1 LAEKKSTHHDEFME
15 LHMFK
20 EEYIAK
26 LEAIGI
32 ESPKELAAAL
42 KDVEKTKEIHENLK
56 GAGPKTIEHW
66 KEDLKVRAEP
76 KAEKKEEEKPAP
88 KTRKVKTAPK
98 KASEEKETKK
108 EAKEEKEPEEPVKK
122 KGEKEEEEV
131 EIEEEGGYQ
140 VKLKPKLSKETID
153 ALKKR
158 AEVDARRPEFLRQEW
173 HRRKRLQTAKWRR
186 PRGGHSKMRQ
196 HYGYRP
202 PVVSIG
208 YGSPREAR
216 FLHPSGFR
224 EVMVYNV
231 KDLAK
236 IRPEQEAARVAHSVG
251 MKKRLEIE
259 KKAEELK
266 IRVLNRSG

>member
-1 LAEKKSTHHDEFME
+1 MAEKKSAHHDEFME

-32 ESPKELAAAL
+32 ESPKDLAAAL
-42 KDVEKTKEIHENLK
+42 EDVEKTKEIHEHLK
-56 GAGPKTIEHW
+56 GAGPKSIEHW

-76 KAEKKEEEKPAP
+76 KAEKEEKPAP
-88 KTRKVKTAPK
+88 KIRKVKTTPK

-108 EAKEEKEPEEPVKK
+108 EEKEPEEPAKK
-122 KGEKEEEEV
+122 KGKGEKEEEEV
-131 EIEEEGGYQ
+131 EIEDEDGYQ

-153 ALKKR
+153 ALRKR
-158 AEVDARRPEFLRQEW
+158 AEVDSRRPEFLRQEW

-196 HYGYRP
+196 HYGYRS

-208 YGSPREAR
+208 YGSPRGGRVLAPTR
-216 FLHPSGFR
+216 VR
-224 EVMVYNV
+224 EVKGHNQ
-231 KDLAK
+231 KELAK
-236 IRPEQEAARVAHSVG
+236 IKPEQEAARVAHSVG
-251 MKKRLEIE
+251 MRKRLEIE
-259 KKAEELK
+259 EKADELK

>member
-1 LAEKKSTHHDEFME
+1 
-15 LHMFK
+15 MFK

-32 ESPKELAAAL
+32 GSPKELAAAL
-42 KDVEKTKEIHENLK
+42 EDVEKTKEIRENLK

-66 KEDLKVRAEP
+66 KEDLKVRVEP

-108 EAKEEKEPEEPVKK
+108 EEKEPEEPVKK
-122 KGEKEEEEV
+122 MGKGEKEEEEV
-131 EIEEEGGYQ
+131 EIEEEGYQ

-153 ALKKR
+153 ALRKR
-158 AEVDARRPEFLRQEW
+158 AEVAARRPEFLRQEW

-259 KKAEELK
+259 KKADELN

>member
-1 LAEKKSTHHDEFME
+1 LAENRSAHHDEFME

-32 ESPKELAAAL
+32 KSPKELAAAL
-42 KDVEKTKEIHENLK
+42 EDVEKTKEIREHLK

-66 KEDLKVRAEP
+66 KDDLKVPVEP
-76 KAEKKEEEKPAP
+76 KAEKEEKPAP
-88 KTRKVKTAPK
+88 KTRKVKTVPK
-98 KASEEKETKK
+98 EASVEKETKK
-108 EAKEEKEPEEPVKK
+108 EPKERKKDEEPEKRK
-122 KGEKEEEEV
+122 GKGEKEEEEV

-140 VKLKPKLSKETID
+140 VKLKPKLSKETLD
-153 ALKKR
+153 ALRKR

-236 IRPEQEAARVAHSVG
+236 IKPEQEAARVAHSVG
-251 MKKRLEIE
+251 MKKRIEIE
-259 KKAEELK
+259 EKADELK

>member
-1 LAEKKSTHHDEFME
+1 MAEEKSVHHDKFME

-26 LEAIGI
+26 LQAIGI
-32 ESPKELAAAL
+32 NSPDELAAAL
-42 KDVEKTKEIHENLK
+42 GDEARVKEIHEHLK

-66 KEDLKVRAEP
+66 REDLKVRVAPE
-76 KAEKKEEEKPAP
+76 AEKKEEKPAP
-88 KTRKVKTAPK
+88 RTRKVKTAPK

-108 EAKEEKEPEEPVKK
+108 EPEEPVKK
-122 KGEKEEEEV
+122 KGKSEKEEEEV
-131 EIEEEGGYQ
+131 KIEEEEGYQ
-140 VKLKPKLSKETID
+140 VKLKPTLSKKTLD
-153 ALKKR
+153 ALRKR
-158 AEVDARRPEFLRQEW
+158 AETDARRPEFLRQEW

-196 HYGYRP
+196 HYGYRS

-236 IRPEQEAARVAHSVG
+236 IRPDQEAARVAHSVG

-259 KKAEELK
+259 EKADELK